1 MAWRIISKGVFF
13 ALLLLVPACSH
24 SDATG
29 PAVQPQVATHA
40 NGDGQLNAG
49 ELRLAFPRG
58 GELLDET
65 GKQPA
70 DAVPQYVQSPE
81 EIAALEAAN
90 ADPNFYR
97 PGELWIGE
105 PGITETVEEIM
116 IRDNAS
122 PQPRF
127 TSEDF
132 IALEEH
138 ETPWRRHL
146 DPASDS
152 PAVSQWPPRQL
163 EETSNEAGESPDRQ
177 GVTPRIPQTTGVE
190 FIGVPSNQSG
200 YVPPDTNADVGL
212 TQIVAIANGR
222 IKVFTKTGVAD
233 GLSTSL
239 NTFFNSVRGGS
250 IVADPW
256 VRYDRLTN
264 RWFVIAITGST
275 PNRIV
280 IAVSNTSI
288 ITTLSSFTFYF
299 FQQDLVGATPNADTG
314 AFADYPS
321 LGVDNNALYI
331 GANMFAP
338 GFAGTSAWVVRKS
351 SVLSGGPI
359 VVSAFRRIA
368 NGFGQGPFAPRG
380 VQNDDPSATEGYFIG
395 PSNSFL
401 NQLVMRRVSDPGGKP
416 SISGNIF
423 VGGVP
428 TTNNPTAVP
437 VLGSTAPLDAL
448 DDRLFVATIFHNQLT
463 GLRTLWT
470 AHSFRVS
477 ATGVATSSG
486 NRIGSRWYEIEDL
499 TTSPVVR
506 QAGTVFDDAASNFDR
521 YWVPSIAMNE
531 QGHAALG
538 CSVGGDARR
547 AEIAVAGR
555 HNDDPLGTLQT
566 SIIAEGTT
574 FNYNAE
580 GGVQRWGDYSSTS
593 LDPVDGMTL
602 WTAQEYCNATNSWAT
617 RIIQLIAP
625 PPADPTSAF
634 PPTLP
639 VGASNENVVVTGT
652 VVSGS
657 GFFDP
662 DVSYPNHI
670 STSVSGGD
678 VTVNSVTFTDP
689 TTITLNLTVSVAAAV
704 GPRSIT
710 VTNPDG
716 QSITSANGIISIVPS
731 CNLLGDLNEDTFI
744 DALDVQPFV
753 DCLLTGVSGGN
764 CACGDFDGLNMVDI
778 ADVPSFVTALGL

>member
-1 MAWRIISKGVFF
+1 MTFRIISPGVFF

-24 SDATG
+24 SDVTG

-49 ELRLAFPRG
+49 NLRPAFPRG

-65 GKQPA
+65 GEQQAAAAP
-70 DAVPQYVQSPE
+70 PYVQSPE
-81 EIAALEAAN
+81 ELAALEAAN

-97 PGELWIGE
+97 PGELWVGQ

-116 IRDNAS
+116 IRDNAT

-127 TSEDF
+127 DPENL

-146 DPASDS
+146 DPAPNS
-152 PAVSQWPPRQL
+152 PAVSRWPERQL
-163 EETSNEAGESPDRQ
+163 NETSHEAGEGPNRE
-177 GVTPRIPQTTGVE
+177 GVTPRVPQTLGVE
-190 FIGVPSNQSG
+190 FIGVPINQSG
-200 YVPPDTNADVGL
+200 FVPPDTNADVGP

-256 VRYDRLTN
+256 VRFDRMSN

-288 ITTLSSFTFYF
+288 ITTVSSFTFYF

-368 NGFGQGPFAPRG
+368 SGFGQGPFAPRG

-401 NQLVMRRVSDPGGKP
+401 NQLVMRRVSDPGGTP
-416 SISGNIF
+416 SISGNI
-423 VGGVP
+423 VVSVP

-437 VLGSTAPLDAL
+437 VLGSNAPLDAL

-470 AHSFRVS
+470 AHNFRVS
-477 ATGVATSSG
+477 STGVATSSG

-506 QAGTVFDDAASNFDR
+506 QAGTVFDDAAANFDR
-521 YWVPSIAMNE
+521 YWIPSIAMNE

-538 CSVGGDARR
+538 CTVGSDVRR

-555 HNDDPLGTLQT
+555 HNDDPLGMLQT
-566 SIIAEGTT
+566 PIIAEGTT

-625 PPADPTSAF
+625 PPADPTSAV
-634 PPTLP
+634 PSTLP
-639 VGASNENVVVTGT
+639 VGASSENVVVTGT

-670 STSVSGGD
+670 SASVSGGD

-689 TTITLNLTVSVAAAV
+689 TTITLNLTVSGAAAV

-731 CNLLGDLNEDTFI
+731 CNLPGDLNEDTFI

-753 DCLLTGVSGGN
+753 DCLLTGVTGGN
-764 CACGDFDGLNMVDI
+764 CACGDFDSLNMVDI